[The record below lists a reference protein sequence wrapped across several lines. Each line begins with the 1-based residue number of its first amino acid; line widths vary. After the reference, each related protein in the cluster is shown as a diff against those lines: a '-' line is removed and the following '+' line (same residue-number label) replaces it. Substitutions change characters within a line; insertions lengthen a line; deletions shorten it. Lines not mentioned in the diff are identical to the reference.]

1 MLSNVDIKA
10 NINLNPTILPE
21 GSSSSS
27 SIVKK
32 FNLKHIFRGG
42 AVVWTK
48 YKQKDFYLVFRSN
61 SRPQRGIQLPG
72 GRIERE
78 ENPAEGI
85 LREVKEE
92 TGLSTKILCPL
103 GLVYFEN
110 IKDNYSNLQ
119 IYYILKTLKPINPAQ
134 KWHYTDKDNSHQ
146 ELECWFEPIEKDLGF
161 LANGQNEVIEMFK
174 KWLEDHKPGET
185 LISNLT
191 QN

>member
-1 MLSNVDIKA
+1 MLSNLDIKA
-10 NINLNPTILPE
+10 NISLNPAILPKE
-21 GSSSSS
+21 APLTS

-32 FNLKHIFRGG
+32 FNLKHVFRGG

-174 KWLEDHKPGET
+174 KWLKDHKPIET
-185 LISNLT
+185 
-191 QN
+191 